1 MMVSNKGKVKH
12 VMIAEIEDEKMLFT
26 ALNMVYEAI

>member
-12 VMIAEIEDEKMLFT
+12 VMTAEIEDEKMLFT
-26 ALNMVYEAI
+26 ALTWYVK